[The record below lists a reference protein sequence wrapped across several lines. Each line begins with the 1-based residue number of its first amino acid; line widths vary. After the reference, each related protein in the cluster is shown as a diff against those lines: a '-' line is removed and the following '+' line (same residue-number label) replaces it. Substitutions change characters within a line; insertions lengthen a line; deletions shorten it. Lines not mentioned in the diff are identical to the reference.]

1 MIATE
6 RLSHSRRR
14 AGVVVALLLLVAA
27 LTAVAAP
34 ALAGGAPDTPGPST
48 GTDDSTVGPLLRGPT
63 GQPGEGAG
71 PRSARQGGEPDG
83 GAGITG
89 GDPEAGAASDHGVTR
104 TGYRDESAP
113 GESAPGVSTSE
124 APPPDIR
131 VTTLVSGLSIPWDI
145 AFLPDG
151 TMLFTQRSGVL
162 SSRLTDGTV
171 QTISADVSDLFV
183 GSEVGLM
190 AIVVDPRFSTNRR
203 FYTCQSHTGP
213 EVQVV
218 AWTIDAAYAAATR
231 VADPLVGD
239 LPTASTHG
247 GCRLRFGP
255 RGHLWIATGDART
268 GTVPQNL
275 DSLGGKIL
283 RVDAMTGAGAPG
295 NPFPA
300 SPLIYSYGHRNVQG
314 LALRPGTSQ
323 MWSVEHGPAV
333 DDEINLLA
341 AGGNYGWDPVPGYN
355 QGVPM
360 TDLVKFPGAAEA
372 RWSSGRPTV
381 APSGGIF
388 LEGSHWGIWEG
399 RLAVATL
406 RDQKLRL
413 FEFTP
418 QGALVSQVVVPQ
430 LDGTYGRLRTPMMG
444 PDGALYVTTSNG
456 GGGDRILRVGENRV
470 PAFGGAAAARS
481 VVENTGPRATLGA
494 PVTATDPDDDTLT
507 YSLVGTDAA
516 LFDIVP
522 ASGQLL
528 TAEILDYELP
538 ADADGDNVYRVIVRA
553 FDGSRASD
561 LPVTITVTDVNEAPT
576 FPPGESGER
585 AVPENTPAGAGIGA
599 PVAAADPDRGD
610 TLTYAVSGAG
620 ADPFEIVSTTG
631 QLRTVHPLDYESRTS
646 YSFFVSVSDG
656 TDAGGHPD
664 PATDA
669 SIAVTV
675 RVGQVNEAPDIG
687 GAPGITVAEGGG
699 LFAGSFTATD
709 PESDRISWSLAGP
722 DSGGLTIER
731 GALSLRATPDYENPR
746 DANRDHVYQV
756 TVRASDGTSEDTLAV
771 TVTVTNVDEAGRI
784 LLSSLQPQ
792 LDTALTATLADPD
805 GVSGAI
811 SWTWERSLN
820 RTSGWTP
827 IGGATSATYTP
838 GDTDLHHYLRVAA
851 SYGDREG
858 PGKSAD
864 RVAESVQAA
873 PVSNGAPVFPSA
885 EIPVRSV
892 PENTP
897 PDRDIGAPVEATD
910 PGDTLT
916 YRLGGAD
923 AASFDIDER
932 SGQLRTRAPL
942 NHESRNHHTVSV
954 TATDP
959 SRASATITVTIPVT
973 NVNEAPEF
981 PSTEN
986 GVRAVPK
993 TAGPGA
999 HVGAPLAATDPDAG
1013 DTLTYTLSGAD
1024 AASFGIDAGTGQIV
1038 VGAGVVLNSAIRP
1051 SYAVSVTARDPS
1063 GDSDHI
1069 DVTITVAG
1077 QATAP
1082 RIGGGGGGGG
1092 GPSGPSPSIV
1102 DFEWNVTRDI
1112 EELDSGHNVP
1122 TGSWSD
1128 GATLWLAENG
1138 DGADDA
1144 VYAYDLATGER
1155 VEELEFELDDANLAP
1170 RGVWSNRRTI
1180 WISDSGKD
1188 KLFAHDL
1195 GSGERLPDSDL
1206 TLHPGND
1213 APRGIWSGGSTMWV
1227 IDGRDNAL
1235 YGYDLES
1242 GELLAGYALDSAN
1255 DDPRGIWSD
1264 RVSVWV
1270 SDDRAKRLF
1279 AYRLPPIEDGAG
1291 QDEDLELE
1299 RVTDEE
1305 FWRLSRAS
1313 NNSPRGLWSD
1323 GDVMYVADSSDGRV
1337 YSYNMPDAAD
1347 ARLASL
1353 SLSGVDFGEFSPL
1366 RYDYASDT
1374 IPDGNIATLTATPAQ
1389 PGASVGIDPADHD
1402 GDPANGYHVRLL
1414 PGREIT
1420 ITVTSPDG
1428 SRTRVYR
1435 LILGEEE
1442 AAGPA
1447 PACLRGEVAV
1457 GFSFL
1462 TYAGGSVEDLVRCA
1476 AGRQVTALY
1485 ATHDGAVVPYIL
1497 GAPDFVNRSFRELYA
1512 GGLPAATPLLAR
1524 SDGPASPDPGGGR
1537 PREEG
1542 DTEPRPDCLRGV
1554 VAAGFSLVLYEG
1566 GSAAELVVC
1575 AEGRHVAALYALGD
1589 GAFVPLILGAPD
1601 FVNRSFRELYV
1612 DGLPT
1617 ATPLLAKSGGPPDAG
1632 AGDTDEGS

>member
-27 LTAVAAP
+27 LTAGAAP
-34 ALAGGAPDTPGPST
+34 ALADGAPDTPGPST
-48 GTDDSTVGPLLRGPT
+48 GTDDSRVSPLLRGPT

-71 PRSARQGGEPDG
+71 PRSAQQGEEPGG

-89 GDPEAGAASDHGVTR
+89 GDPEAGATSDHGVTR
-104 TGYRDESAP
+104 TGYRDESAS
-113 GESAPGVSTSE
+113 GESAQGASTLE
-124 APPPDIR
+124 ASPPDIR

-145 AFLPDG
+145 AFTPDG

-162 SSRLTDGTV
+162 SSRLPDGTV

-183 GSEVGLM
+183 GGEVGLM

-218 AWTIDAAYAAATR
+218 AWTIAAAYAVATR

-239 LPTASTHG
+239 IPTASTHG

-255 RGHLWIATGDART
+255 RGYLWIATGDART

-275 DSLGGKIL
+275 NSLGGKIL
-283 RVDAMTGAGAPG
+283 RVDTMTGAGAPG

-300 SPLIYSYGHRNVQG
+300 SPLIYTYGHRNVQG

-323 MWSVEHGPAV
+323 MWSVEHGPTV

-355 QGVPM
+355 QSVPM
-360 TDLVKFPGAAEA
+360 TDLVKFPGAAQA
-372 RWSSGRPTV
+372 RWSSGNSTV
-381 APSGGIF
+381 ATSGGIF
-388 LEGSHWGIWEG
+388 LEGAHWGIWEG

-418 QGALVSQVVVPQ
+418 EGALVSQVVVPQ

-470 PAFGGAAAARS
+470 PAFGGAAARS

-507 YSLVGTDAA
+507 YSLVGSDAA

-553 FDGSRASD
+553 FDGSRASE

-585 AVPENTPAGAGIGA
+585 AVPENTPAGAAIGA

-631 QLRTVHPLDYESRTS
+631 QLRTVHPLDYETRTS

-699 LFAGSFTATD
+699 LVAGSFTATD
-709 PESDRISWSLAGP
+709 PESDRIGWSLAGS
-722 DSGGLTIER
+722 DSGDLTIER
-731 GALSLRATPDYENPR
+731 GALRLRETPDYENPT
-746 DANRDHVYQV
+746 DANRDNVYQV

-771 TVTVTNVDEAGRI
+771 TVTVTNVDEAGRV

-792 LDTALTATLADPD
+792 VDTALTSTLADPD

-811 SWTWERSLN
+811 TWSWERSLN

-827 IGGATSATYTP
+827 IGGATSRTYTP
-838 GDTDLHHYLRVAA
+838 GATDLHHYLRVAA

-858 PGKSAD
+858 SGKSAD
-864 RVAESVQAA
+864 RVSESVRAV
-873 PVSNGAPVFPSA
+873 PVSNSAPAFPPT
-885 EIPVRSV
+885 ETRGRSV

-897 PDRDIGAPVEATD
+897 PDRDIGARVEATD

-923 AASFDIDER
+923 AASFGIDER
-932 SGQLRTRAPL
+932 TGQLWTRAPL

-959 SRASATITVTIPVT
+959 SLASATIAVTITVTD
-973 NVNEAPEF
+973 VNEAPEF
-981 PSTEN
+981 PSTES

-993 TAGPGA
+993 TAEPGA
-999 HVGAPLAATDPDAG
+999 HVGAPVAATDPDAG
-1013 DTLTYTLSGAD
+1013 DTLVYTLSGTD
-1024 AASFGIDAGTGQIV
+1024 AASFGIDAGTGQIA
-1038 VGAGVVLNSAIRP
+1038 VGAGVVLDPAIRP

-1063 GDSDHI
+1063 GDSDGI
-1069 DVTITVAG
+1069 DVTITTG
-1077 QATAP
+1077 EQATAP
-1082 RIGGGGGGGG
+1082 RIVIGGGGGGG
-1092 GPSGPSPSIV
+1092 GPSGPSPSIL

-1112 EELDSGHNVP
+1112 EELDPDNDEP

-1128 GATLWLAENG
+1128 GATLWIAENG
-1138 DGADDA
+1138 QGADDA
-1144 VYAYDLATGER
+1144 IYAYDVTSGER
-1155 VEELEFELDDANLAP
+1155 VEDREFELAETNLAP
-1170 RGVWSNRRTI
+1170 RGVWSDRSTI
-1180 WISDSGKD
+1180 WISDSGQE

-1195 GSGERLPDSDL
+1195 ESGERLPDSDL
-1206 TLHPGND
+1206 QLHPD
-1213 APRGIWSGGSTMWV
+1213 
-1227 IDGRDNAL
+1227 
-1235 YGYDLES
+1235 
-1242 GELLAGYALDSAN
+1242 N

-1264 RVSVWV
+1264 GTTMWVLDDRGGSLFGYDLARGERTAEYALDSSNDDPHGIWSDGVTVWV
-1270 SDDRAKRLF
+1270 SDHITKWLH
-1279 AYRLPPIEDGAG
+1279 AYRLPARPAAPVAEDA
-1291 QDEDLELE
+1291 EPTPLE
-1299 RVTDEE
+1299 RISGEE
-1305 FWRLSRAS
+1305 FRKLSRAS

-1323 GDVMYVADSSDGRV
+1323 GDVMYVADASDGRV

-1374 IPDGNIATLTATPAQ
+1374 IPDGNIATLTATPVQ
-1389 PGASVGIDPADHD
+1389 PGASLEMDPPDHD

-1420 ITVTSPDG
+1420 VTVTSPDG
-1428 SRTRVYR
+1428 SRRRVYH

-1442 AAGPA
+1442 AAGPV

-1462 TYAGGSVEDLVRCA
+1462 TYAGGSVAELVPCA
-1476 AGRQVTALY
+1476 EARQVTALY
-1485 ATHDGAVVPYIL
+1485 SAHDGAFVPYIL
-1497 GAPDFVNRSFRELYA
+1497 GAPEFVNRSFRELYA
-1512 GGLPAATPLLAR
+1512 GGLPAATPLLAK

-1537 PREEG
+1537 PRDE
-1542 DTEPRPDCLRGV
+1542 DDAQPRPECLREV

-1566 GSAAELVVC
+1566 GSVADLVVC
-1575 AEGRHVAALYALGD
+1575 AEGGTSR
-1589 GAFVPLILGAPD
+1589 PSTRSTTAP
-1601 FVNRSFRELYV
+1601 SS
-1612 DGLPT
+1612 P
-1617 ATPLLAKSGGPPDAG
+1617 
-1632 AGDTDEGS
+1632 